1 MTDTWNILA
10 APIPPE
16 HISQREGHHGKMLDY
31 IDRPVVWQRLDEAAQ
46 GEWTVEFQP
55 LALRADAK
63 DGEPYA
69 MLCTLAVNGVRRE
82 GVGQGAD
89 WKEAETDAFKR
100 AAVHFGVGR
109 QLYGTVGE
117 HRPSPAAAPSRSK
130 PSSKPS
136 TSGPSGPSSG
146 ERMPFG
152 KHKGKLLSDVAVKD
166 LESTVAWC
174 TEKDPEKFASLIEKC
189 EAELRRR
196 MAVVGDYSGPPLE
209 APEDSLPF

>member
-16 HISQREGHHGKMLDY
+16 HISQREGHHGKLLDY
-31 IDRPVVWQRLDEAAQ
+31 IDRPVVWARLDEAARAD
-46 GEWTVEFQP
+46 WLVEFQP
-55 LALRADAK
+55 LPLRTDAK

-69 MLCTLAVNGVRRE
+69 MLCTLTINGVRRE

-117 HRPSPAAAPSRSK
+117 HKPAPPRAAAPSRST

-136 TSGPSGPSSG
+136 TSSRGVKV
-146 ERMPFG
+146 MPFG
-152 KHKGKLLSDVAVKD
+152 KHKGTPLIEVPPAD
-166 LESTVAWC
+166 LRSTVEWC
-174 TEKDPEKFASLIEKC
+174 RGKDEAKFADLIAAC
-189 EAELRRR
+189 EAALNDY
-196 MAVVGDYSGPPLE
+196 AGVPDIGD
-209 APEDSLPF
+209 DHDNLPF